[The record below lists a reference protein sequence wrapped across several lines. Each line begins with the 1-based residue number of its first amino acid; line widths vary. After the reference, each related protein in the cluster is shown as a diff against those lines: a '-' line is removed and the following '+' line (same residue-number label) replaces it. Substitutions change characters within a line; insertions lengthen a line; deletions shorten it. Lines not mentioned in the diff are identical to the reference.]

1 MKIAGEHAIRTAP
14 AAVLGNQAKATPCVP
29 GGASSTMVIISE
41 LGKSLGKQESA
52 GIGTRESIADIMSGV
67 NLRHIRYPEL
77 VSVATRLREAGHL
90 EEKDYLDF
98 IGPSPEYS
106 MLDGSRNPDWAMP
119 MDIIGRH
126 EMNLEFMISS
136 GLEQRFIDFEKHLL
150 DLYRKFEA

>member
-1 MKIAGEHAIRTAP
+1 
-14 AAVLGNQAKATPCVP
+14 
-29 GGASSTMVIISE
+29 
-41 LGKSLGKQESA
+41 
-52 GIGTRESIADIMSGV
+52 MSGV
-67 NLRHIRYPEL
+67 NLRHIQYPEL

-126 EMNLEFMISS
+126 EINLEFMISS
-136 GLEQRFIDFEKHLL
+136 GKRPAVRQFRRSKRGIFN
-150 DLYRKFEA
+150 AAQQ